1 MIITNP
7 YLQTGNPD
15 TENNTTLYAPGEL
28 GAIYQRGDNQWQQVQ
43 LDSGATAAA
52 NLAVASGQILYWKDK
67 LAKIVTNDIKQ
78 AVGNQVSNAWSNHVA
93 GVLRNTATPGSYVWI
108 LQRGISIS
116 VKTSQTVTRGQS
128 VIANTSTP
136 VADVAGVNVGT
147 APTAQKLGIA
157 TAANANSAVVIDLNI
172 TDWVL

>member
-7 YLQTGNPD
+7 YLATGNPD
-15 TENNTTLYAPGEL
+15 TENNSTLYAAGEL

-52 NLAVASGQILYWKDK
+52 NLAVAANQILYWKNK
-67 LAKIVTNDIKQ
+67 LSKIVTNDVKQ
-78 AVGNQVSNAWSNHVA
+78 AVGNSVSNAWSNQVA
-93 GVLRNTATPGSYVWI
+93 GVLRNAATPGNFIWV
-108 LQRGISIS
+108 LQRGLGIS
-116 VKTSQTVTRGQS
+116 VKTSQTVTLGQS
-128 VIANTSTP
+128 VIANPSTP

-157 TAANANSAVVIDLNI
+157 TAANANSLV
-172 TDWVL
+172 T